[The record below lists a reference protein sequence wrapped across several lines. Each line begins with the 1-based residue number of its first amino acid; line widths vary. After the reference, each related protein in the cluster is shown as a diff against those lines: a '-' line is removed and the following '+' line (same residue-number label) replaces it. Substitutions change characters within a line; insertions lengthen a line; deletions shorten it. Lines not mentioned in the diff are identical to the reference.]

1 MMKTWAITDTGL
13 VRKENQDT
21 YRISE
26 SNRVCVVCDGWAALP
41 VGVLPAIWR
50 RKPIFRSLKRF

>member
-21 YRISE
+21 YRIPE
-26 SNRVCVVCDGWAALP
+26 SNRVCVVCDG
-41 VGVLPAIWR
+41 

>member
-26 SNRVCVVCDGWAALP
+26 SNRVCVVCDGMGGAAGGCVAQQSGGGNLSF
-41 VGVLPAIWR
+41 GA
-50 RKPIFRSLKRF
+50 

>member
-26 SNRVCVVCDGWAALP
+26 SNHIP
-41 VGVLPAIWR
+41 
-50 RKPIFRSLKRF
+50 

>member
-26 SNRVCVVCDGWAALP
+26 SNRVCVVCDGMGGAAGGL
-41 VGVLPAIWR
+41 
-50 RKPIFRSLKRF
+50 SLIHI

>member
-26 SNRVCVVCDGWAALP
+26 STGSVCGRWMGGAAGGCVAQQSGGGNLSF
-41 VGVLPAIWR
+41 GA
-50 RKPIFRSLKRF
+50 